1 MADTCTPVAAPR
13 PQYINLDL
21 VRHVLQHRLLSGAS
35 RWILFT
41 IASHAD
47 ARQRQCFCSLD
58 TLARESGW
66 SRRSVMQHI
75 ARLLQQGY
83 LRLTGMHRSG
93 TCIYQVQLERLL
105 AAGTPAPH
113 ATPTPAAPQQQPV
126 APPPVP
132 QLPGAEVACPPCE
145 NCPAPVQDLPAPGA
159 NIAPEEGIEQGLEQ
173 QGEEEGAR
181 DTPAATV
188 RPSVFEIAR
197 QALPQ
202 PRQPQQPPSPAD
214 ATPATPA
221 ALATP
226 AAAAISADTI
236 GLLNAQRQRNGKD
249 PLCHRDIV
257 QIGTEAAQAG
267 ITPLQAAQ
275 WILAKPQR
283 NFFRAS
289 FYTPPATPAPPS
301 AAAAATRA
309 TAQQQ
314 DPPAP
319 PAPPTPE
326 ELAAQA
332 RDREAGLAHIR
343 ACLAKMPVPS
353 AQPIATPRPGATP
366 NVRWAQQTLELLAA
380 GQPVSRYRLH
390 SACEVLGIH
399 PRTLHPAAAQVGAN
413 S

>member
-1 MADTCTPVAAPR
+1 M
-13 PQYINLDL
+13 
-21 VRHVLQHRLLSGAS
+21 
-35 RWILFT
+35 
-41 IASHAD
+41 
-47 ARQRQCFCSLD
+47 
-58 TLARESGW
+58 
-66 SRRSVMQHI
+66 
-75 ARLLQQGY
+75 
-83 LRLTGMHRSG
+83 
-93 TCIYQVQLERLL
+93 
-105 AAGTPAPH
+105 
-113 ATPTPAAPQQQPV
+113 
-126 APPPVP
+126 
-132 QLPGAEVACPPCE
+132 
-145 NCPAPVQDLPAPGA
+145 QDLPAPGA

-267 ITPLQAAQ
+267 ITPLAAAQ

-332 RDREAGLAHIR
+332 RNREAGLAHIR
-343 ACLAKMPVPS
+343 ACLAKMPAPS
-353 AQPIATPRPGATP
+353 AQPIATPHPGTTP
-366 NVRWAQQTLELLAA
+366 NVRWAHQALELLAS

-399 PRTLHPAAAQVGAN
+399 PRTVRPCAA
-413 S
+413 